1 MPKIRININGKEIVT
16 SDDRSLMQAALDN
29 NIDIPHLCF
38 DERMEAYGGCGLCVV
53 EVEGNPKLVRSCSTP
68 VHDGMVVK
76 TVTERTKAARRTALE
91 LLVSDH
97 RGDCRPPCVMGCPSN
112 TDVQGYVGLIANG
125 QYKEAVALIKEQLPI
140 PACIGRICPH
150 PCETD
155 CRRQLV
161 EESVSIA
168 KLKAFVADVDLY
180 DDKEEP
186 YMPRIKESTG
196 KKVAI
201 IGAGPAGLSA
211 AYFLAEAGQEVV
223 IYEAMDKPGGMMR
236 YGIPE
241 YRLPKEVVDRE
252 VALIEKMGVEIKY
265 NTKLGEDITIE
276 YLQNKYDASLLAIGA
291 WESSSMRCEGE
302 DLDGVIGGIDFLRQ
316 VTQNEPV
323 NLGKKVV
330 VVGGGNTAMDV
341 ARTSVRLGADVT
353 VVYRRTEEQMP
364 AEEIEIV
371 EGREEGVKYNFLS
384 SPVKVLDKNGKVVG
398 VRCQK
403 MELGEKDASGRRRP
417 VPIEGEFEE
426 LEADTVVAAIGQKV
440 TLGNIKGLDT
450 TDWGTI
456 DVKEGTFET
465 NIDGVFAGGDAVTGP
480 GIAIEAVDQGKK
492 AARVINSYFEGQI
505 IPQKDTIIVKQDDLT
520 EEDFKDI
527 EVENRLDVK
536 VLDPEYRK
544 GNFQEVVTQYFTED
558 EARKEASRCME
569 CGCKDYFECQLIN
582 YVQEDEIDTEKDYGE
597 NHKRYKEQTHEFI
610 DRNPDKCVQCGLC
623 VRTCDEVMG
632 ITALGLVDRGFDVK
646 VAPEFDLQLED
657 TDCIS
662 CGQCVD
668 VCPVGAFMEKI
679 DTHKEIPLDLEET
692 ESVCSN
698 CSLGCNIIYHET
710 GDKIYK
716 VTPNRAKDDGVLCKE
731 GKFGFNYINKNDRL
745 TKSFI
750 RKNDE
755 LIEAELDE
763 AVLEFMSQLK
773 SVKYV
778 NGKDSIGFLVSQKLT
793 NEQLQK
799 IKEISSALE
808 TDMIGSLDVKE
819 EEIISTNKYE
829 ELYNTELILT
839 VGDVYESFA
848 PMGVKIKNLG
858 KPYVS
863 ISENGTRLDKFT
875 AESYQLALKDFF
887 EEVLTVVK
895 GESNDVSK
903 EAKKLAEQYKE
914 VKKPMFIVDEKTVS
928 LEVQKLIKEI
938 AETSEKIN
946 KPHRGI
952 ITLKKGANAQ
962 GALDLGFNKSGEEI
976 LSKVKNGSI
985 KALVVIGENV
995 ENIKELPLEYLA
1007 VLDMFK
1013 TETLEKA
1020 DVVMPM
1026 VSLAESRGT
1035 MTRTDGTTQCLNK
1048 ALKPKTGVSNEKLLD
1063 DILKYLK
1070 PNMKAV

>member
-16 SDDRSLMQAALDN
+16 SEDRRLMQAALDN

-76 TVTERTKAARRTALE
+76 TKTDRTKSARRTALE

-161 EESVSIA
+161 DESVSIA

-180 DDKEEP
+180 DNKEEP
-186 YMPRIKESTG
+186 YIPKLKEPTG
-196 KKVAI
+196 KKVAV

-211 AYFLAEAGQEVV
+211 AFFLAQAGQKVV
-223 IYEAMDKPGGMMR
+223 VYEAMDKPGGMMR

-241 YRLPKEVVDRE
+241 YRLPKEVVDKE
-252 VALIEKMGVEIKY
+252 TALIEKMGVEFKY
-265 NTKLGEDITIE
+265 NTKLGEDITVE
-276 YLQNKYDASLLAIGA
+276 YLKNNYDASLLAIGA
-291 WESSSMRCEGE
+291 WKSSSMRCEGE
-302 DLDGVIGGIDFLRQ
+302 DLDGVLGGIDFLRM
-316 VTQNEPV
+316 VTQNEEV

-440 TLGNIKGLDT
+440 TLGNIKGIDT
-450 TDWGTI
+450 TKWGTI
-456 DVKEGTFET
+456 EAKECTFET
-465 NIDGVFAGGDAVTGP
+465 NVEGIFAGGDAVTGP

-492 AARVINSYFEGQI
+492 AARVINSYFQGEI
-505 IPQKDTIIVKQDDLT
+505 IPQKDTIIVKQNDLT
-520 EEDFKDI
+520 EEDFNDI
-527 EVENRLDVK
+527 EVKNRHRVN
-536 VLDPEYRK
+536 VLDADFRK
-544 GNFQEVVTQYFTED
+544 GNFQEVVTQYFTEE
-558 EARKEASRCME
+558 EALKEASRCME
-569 CGCKDYFECQLIN
+569 CGCKDYFECQLIH
-582 YVQEDEIDTEKDYGE
+582 YVQDDEIDTEKDYGV
-597 NHKRYKEQTHEFI
+597 NHKRYEEQTHEFV

-623 VRTCDEVMG
+623 IRTCDEVMG

-646 VAPEFDLQLED
+646 VAPEFDLRLED

-662 CGQCVD
+662 CGQCID
-668 VCPVGAFMEKI
+668 VCPVGAFQEKI
-679 DTHKEIPLDLEET
+679 NTHKEIPLNLEKT
-692 ESVCSN
+692 ESVCSM
-698 CSLGCNIIYHET
+698 CSLGCNVVYQHN

-716 VTPNRAKDDGVLCKE
+716 VTPNRDKDAGILCKD
-731 GKFGFNYINKNDRL
+731 GKFGFEYINKENRIL
-745 TKSFI
+745 RTLVNK
-750 RKNDE
+750 KEATLKEGQLE
-755 LIEAELDE
+755 LI
-763 AVLEFMSQLK
+763 SQLK
-773 SVKYV
+773 SVKYI
-778 NGKDSIGFLVSQKLT
+778 NGKDSVGFLVSQRLT
-793 NEQLQK
+793 NEELSVV
-799 IKEISSALE
+799 KEISETLE
-808 TDMIGSLDVKE
+808 TGMIGSLNINKG
-819 EEIISTNKYE
+819 EIESTNKYE
-829 ELYNTELILT
+829 ELYNAELILT
-839 VGDVYESFA
+839 VGNVYENFV

-858 KPYVS
+858 KPYIS
-863 ISENGTRLDKFT
+863 ISEEGTRLDMFT
-875 AESYQLALKDFF
+875 EEYYQTNLGNFFKEVLEAVENEKAKVSEEALK
-887 EEVLTVVK
+887 V
-895 GESNDVSK
+895 
-903 EAKKLAEQYKE
+903 AKAYNG
-914 VKKPMFIVDEKTVS
+914 VNKPMFVVDERSVS
-928 LEVQKLIKEI
+928 VEVQNLIKEI
-938 AETSEKIN
+938 AQKSGKIN

-952 ITLKKGANAQ
+952 IALKDGANAQ
-962 GALDLGFNKSGEEI
+962 GAINLGFTKSGKEI
-976 LSKVKNGSI
+976 ISKVKDGSI
-985 KALVVIGENV
+985 KSLVVIGEDVGGIEELNLEFLV
-995 ENIKELPLEYLA
+995 SVDMFSSDTAKSSDVLLPLS
-1007 VLDMFK
+1007 
-1013 TETLEKA
+1013 T
-1020 DVVMPM
+1020 
-1026 VSLAESRGT
+1026 LAESQGT
-1035 MTRTDGTTQCLNK
+1035 MTRTDGKTQYLNL
-1048 ALKPKTGVSNEKLLD
+1048 ALKPKTGVSNLEMFKE
-1063 DILKYLK
+1063 ILNYLK
-1070 PNMKAV
+1070 PNRKAI